1 MGLFDEKKLVNSMT
15 LKDKKRRIYTLIKII
30 SVILIT
36 SALGLELWN
45 AYALL
50 TNTNIPSSIQPVFWI
65 ERLAITIHLIEGVIA
80 AYKAPS
86 RNEMPIKYGTYTF
99 FVGTV
104 GLLELF
110 EK

>member
-1 MGLFDEKKLVNSMT
+1 MI
-15 LKDKKRRIYTLIKII
+15 LKDKKRRIYNLIKII

-36 SALGLELWN
+36 SAIGLELWN
-45 AYALL
+45 AYTLI
-50 TNTNIPSSIQPVFWI
+50 TNTKIPTSIHPFFWI
-65 ERLAITIHLIEGVIA
+65 ERLAITIHLIEGIIA
-80 AYKAPS
+80 AYQAPS

>member
-1 MGLFDEKKLVNSMT
+1 MTQKKLVNPMI
-15 LKDKKRRIYTLIKII
+15 LKDKKRRFYTLIKII

-36 SALGLELWN
+36 SAIGLELWN

-50 TNTNIPSSIQPVFWI
+50 TNTNIPSSIQPFFWI
-65 ERLAITIHLIEGVIA
+65 ERLAITIHLVEGVIA